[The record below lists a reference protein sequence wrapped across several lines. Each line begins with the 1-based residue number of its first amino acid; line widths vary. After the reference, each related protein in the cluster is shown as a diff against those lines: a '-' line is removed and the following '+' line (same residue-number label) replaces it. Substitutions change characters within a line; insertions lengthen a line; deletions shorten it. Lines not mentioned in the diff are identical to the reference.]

1 MANKSTKVLNVLISF
16 GGLFLLAVFLVA
28 FISEDLLST
37 NAILTA
43 SMLLQI
49 LLGLLVVTISIFMT
63 KKAYQLFLGLL
74 ISVYGVLLYVMHFI
88 LPYNIYEIW
97 PLFVVFA
104 GIILLVTG
112 KYKYKKFKYGFG
124 VPAVVMICMGCWF
137 ILFSLRVIKVP
148 FSTIA
153 AVVGPL
159 FMLLAAGA
167 LIMFFFL
174 QQKHN
179 ELVIKDDNQGDF
191 GDEEIDSEK
200 SGR

>member
-16 GGLFLLAVFLVA
+16 GGLFLLSVLLVA
-28 FISEDLLST
+28 FIKEDLLST
-37 NAILTA
+37 NAILTS

-49 LLGLLVVTISIFMT
+49 LLGILVVTISIFMT

-74 ISVYGVLLYVMHFI
+74 ISTYGVLLYVMHFI
-88 LPYNIYEIW
+88 LPYTVYEIW

-104 GIILLVTG
+104 GVILIVTG
-112 KYKYKKFKYGFG
+112 KYKYKKFKFGFG
-124 VPAVVMICMGCWF
+124 IPGVVMICMGCWF
-137 ILFSLRVIKVP
+137 MLFSLHIIKVP

-167 LIMFFFL
+167 FIVFFFL
-174 QQKHN
+174 QQKHK
-179 ELVIKDDNQGDF
+179 ELIVTDENQGDF
-191 GDEEIDSEK
+191 ADE
-200 SGR
+200 